1 MRTRNNEIHFF
12 LNDREFKALQNI
24 LSETGLSCSAYLRL
38 LIKGHSPQNRPPP
51 DYYAM
56 MQEIYK
62 LRVVLQALLDH
73 GASEVEVAA
82 MCAKID
88 RLILDITEA
97 VIVPKRVK

>member
-1 MRTRNNEIHFF
+1 MAKRTIEYKVRLSPAEA
-12 LNDREFKALQNI
+12 KALDTRVKKCR
-24 LSETGLSCSAYLRL
+24 LSREVYLRH
-38 LIKGHSPQNRPPP
+38 LIAGSIPREAPPP

-62 LRVVLQALLDH
+62 LRVVLQALLDR
-73 GASEVEVAA
+73 GASEVEIAT
-82 MCAKID
+82 MCTKLD